1 MRVAYN
7 HWYIG
12 FRLIAG
18 NRPTILKLTRH
29 GGEVG
34 VFIVEHRVQSNY
46 VAERIGHKDIQFEAF
61 VSEYVTE
68 TSCDSRVGRTF
79 IFQIIKFLPFLKVD
93 TGSGQFSVNQIL
105 WNTVRVEPCKRDG
118 KQSAHGIAFTGE
130 TVAGYQFHHAG
141 ESFQLGHFIF
151 GVGEDKVRIPRKIFR
166 ANVAGG
172 KGELHT
178 VGFHRGYVG
187 IFVDETAHS
196 LRGNYTDQVIVV
208 ALIPVGREID
218 PVFEQTEVD
227 ADVQFMLFLVGEF
240 AVLDVLDVKSRFL
253 NIGKRTIGRET
264 ADDGLRIGY
273 FRRTAIGSK
282 RVRSFQSQVGKS
294 GLERFKKSFL
304 MHVPRTGQVPR
315 GQPA

>member
-1 MRVAYN
+1 M
-7 HWYIG
+7 
-12 FRLIAG
+12 
-18 NRPTILKLTRH
+18 
-29 GGEVG
+29 
-34 VFIVEHRVQSNY
+34 
-46 VAERIGHKDIQFEAF
+46 
-61 VSEYVTE
+61 
-68 TSCDSRVGRTF
+68 
-79 IFQIIKFLPFLKVD
+79 
-93 TGSGQFSVNQIL
+93 
-105 WNTVRVEPCKRDG
+105 
-118 KQSAHGIAFTGE
+118 
-130 TVAGYQFHHAG
+130 
-141 ESFQLGHFIF
+141 
-151 GVGEDKVRIPRKIFR
+151 
-166 ANVAGG
+166 
-172 KGELHT
+172 
-178 VGFHRGYVG
+178 GFHRGYVG

-294 GLERFKKSFL
+294 GLERFKKASSCTFHAPDKF
-304 MHVPRTGQVPR
+304 HVGSQRDERLRPMRLVPS
-315 GQPA
+315 